1 MTDDASRASER
12 FRGLQRWTG
21 GQDQSGPHT
30 PQSSWFAPEDDGEAP
45 ADAPDARAGGP
56 HTGTNPGFGTN
67 PGTGPGTGSQQAV
80 GQQPGPPNPGQP
92 GSGERRSPEQRY
104 ADAIAAMNQI
114 VTTLDFTNLPW
125 VTEIFRNTAGVLRA
139 DDPARAGVLNN
150 LGSAAQLR
158 YVQSRDLADLE
169 DAIGYY
175 RSAAEAAHSGDRDRI
190 LYFCNLA
197 LALTDLAGK
206 TGQARIAAD
215 GAQVARDAVGQTPKR
230 DQRRPMV
237 LLRLANA
244 LKLHARLADSPESDE
259 ESIAVFREA
268 ARISPASDATTSEL
282 LINLGSALMRRY
294 QRNSDPDDLDEA
306 IKHLAAGSGA
316 LPDGDTRRG
325 GLCRYA
331 EALRLRFQRN
341 GDLTDLNT
349 AINELI
355 GVLGVLE
362 GGNPQLGTAVWQLA
376 AATVEHVDATG
387 ESGQLR
393 RVLRPITP
401 AVRALATEDTSRA
414 LALGGYA
421 ILLRRHFLH
430 GGEAKALDTAVTAGE
445 AAVEAAAP
453 SQRARM
459 ITALNTSLLVR
470 YEHGEN
476 RDDLDRAA
484 DLAREA
490 AKDAVP
496 ETQQIAW
503 VQLGTVLTHR
513 FQRAGRAQD
522 VETAIELFDQALI
535 AMPETVPGRA
545 VVSIQL
551 GLALQALHQRTGRRR
566 YYRWARKVLTEAADQ
581 SNAPSEQ
588 RLRAAALAGRISAQ
602 EQRWSEALE
611 SFTTAV
617 ELLPLMT
624 RGKRVV
630 ASPSAQQRWASIV
643 ADAAASAIEA
653 GEPDKA
659 VELVEHGRSAI
670 LADFLP
676 SGGELGALHRDHP
689 DLADEIVRLRRLL
702 DRPAEDPDLG
712 DADDRTR
719 LADAWSALID
729 EVREVQPGHLRM
741 RPFSELS
748 GVGGDGSV
756 AIVNLSR
763 YRSDVLV
770 IFGGRVLTV
779 PISHATPDRA
789 GEQAL
794 TLLTA
799 AQQDD
804 HATMA
809 EVLDWTWVR
818 MVRPVLDRMGYLN
831 TPAAGSRWPRVWW
844 SCFGA
849 AAYLPLH
856 AATAHAGASALD
868 RVVSSYTPTL
878 GCLLR
883 ARTRP
888 VPEGDALVAAGS
900 AVQVSRELPPQNQV
914 LARYW
919 PTAEIIS
926 TESASA
932 TDVLRML
939 PNYPWVHICEPSSQ
953 FPAQPAAGMLLD
965 RDGQRPLG
973 LVELGQMALDQAEF
987 CYLGQ
992 VASAADQPCAAALSL
1007 ASALGFAGFTHVIG
1021 TLWEVDGASAVEAHA
1036 DFYSEVFGQNGYGT
1050 DGAAYALHNAA
1061 RELRN
1066 ARPNDHATWSAHIH
1080 VGP

>member
-21 GQDQSGPHT
+21 GKDQSGPQP
-30 PQSSWFAPEDDGEAP
+30 PQSSWFAPEDDGDAA

-56 HTGTNPGFGTN
+56 HTGTNPGVGAGPATGGQASVGPK
-67 PGTGPGTGSQQAV
+67 PG
-80 GQQPGPPNPGQP
+80 GPPAG
-92 GSGERRSPEQRY
+92 GTERRSAEQRY

-114 VTTLDFTNLPW
+114 VTTLDFSNLGW
-125 VTEIFRNTAGVLRA
+125 VTEVFRTTAGVLRE

-150 LGSAAQLR
+150 LGSAAQLTHVR
-158 YVQSRDLADLE
+158 SRELADLE

-175 RSAAEAAHSGDRDRI
+175 RAATNSAHSGDRDRI
-190 LYFCNLA
+190 LYYCNLA

-206 TGQARIAAD
+206 TGQAQLAAD
-215 GAQVARDAVGQTPKR
+215 SAQVARDAVEKTPKR

-244 LKLHARLADSPESDE
+244 LKLHAQLADSAESDE

-282 LINLGSALMRRY
+282 LINLGAALMRRY
-294 QRNSDPDDLDEA
+294 QRNGEPDDLDEA
-306 IKHLAAGSGA
+306 IRHLSAGSGA
-316 LPDGDTRRG
+316 LPDGDARRG

-341 GDLTDLNT
+341 GDLTDLNS
-349 AINELI
+349 ALNELI

-362 GGNPQLGTAVWQLA
+362 GGNLQLGLAVWQLS
-376 AATVEHVDATG
+376 AATAEHVDATG

-393 RVLRPITP
+393 RALRPITP
-401 AVRALATEDTSRA
+401 AVRAMSADDTYRS

-421 ILLRRHFLH
+421 ILLRRHYLH
-430 GGEAKALDTAVTAGE
+430 GGEVKALDTAVTAGE
-445 AAVEAAAP
+445 ASVEAAAP

-476 RDDLDRAA
+476 RDDLDRAGE
-484 DLAREA
+484 LAREA
-490 AKDAVP
+490 AKSSEAQ
-496 ETQQIAW
+496 TQHIAW
-503 VQLGTVLTHR
+503 VQLGAVLAHR
-513 FQRAGRAQD
+513 FQHAGRAQD

-535 AMPETVPGRA
+535 AMPDTTPGRA
-545 VVSIQL
+545 AVSIQL
-551 GLALQALHQRTGRRR
+551 GRALQSLHQRTGRRR
-566 YYRWARKVLTEAADQ
+566 YYRWARKVLTEAATQ
-581 SNAPSEQ
+581 TNAPAEQ

-659 VELVEHGRSAI
+659 VELIEHGRSAI

-676 SGGELGALHRDHP
+676 SGGELGSLHRDHP

-712 DADDRTR
+712 DADDRVR
-719 LADAWSALID
+719 LADAWNALID

-741 RPFSELS
+741 QPFSALS
-748 GVGGDGSV
+748 KVGGDGSV

-779 PISHATPDRA
+779 PIPHSTPEKA
-789 GEQAL
+789 SEQVL
-794 TLLTA
+794 SLLTA
-799 AQQDD
+799 AQHDD
-804 HATMA
+804 HAAMA

-818 MVRPVLDRMGYLN
+818 LVRPVLDRMGYLN
-831 TPAAGSRWPRVWW
+831 TPSAGARWPRVWW
-844 SCFGA
+844 SGFGA

-888 VPEGDALVAAGS
+888 VPDGEALVAAGS

-914 LARYW
+914 LAQHW
-919 PTAEIIS
+919 PSAEIVS

-939 PNYPWVHICEPSSQ
+939 PNYPWVHVCEPSSQ

-965 RDGQRPLG
+965 REGQRPLG
-973 LVELGQMALDQAEF
+973 LVELGQVVLDRAEF

-992 VASAADQPCAAALSL
+992 VATAADHPTSAALSL
-1007 ASALGFAGFTHVIG
+1007 SSALAFAGFTHVVG
-1021 TLWEVDGASAVEAHA
+1021 TLWEVEANSAVAAHA
-1036 DFYSEVFGQNGYGT
+1036 DFYGEVFGANGYGT
-1050 DGAAYALHNAA
+1050 DGAAYALHNAV

-1066 ARPNDHATWSAHIH
+1066 AHPDKHAIWSAHTH